1 MMSEA
6 FWRLHDGLPR
16 EGPGEAADVAWLGR
30 LLTLPRGADICD
42 AACGPGADIAALEQ
56 LAPEA
61 RVTAFDKHARFAA
74 RARRDHPGARVLRG
88 QLIAREPLEDGTSH
102 DPVSLGPFDL
112 IWCAGA
118 AYIEGVEAC
127 LDHWRDALK
136 PSGVIAFSECCWF
149 TDTPSPEPRA
159 LWKDYPEMRN
169 QAGIST
175 WIHSEGFR
183 ILGQR
188 RLSAAAWENY
198 YGPLDERIEALR
210 PEAEANEELAEVL
223 AMATSEAEIWRAYA
237 DEFGYLLNVVSLF
250 EPAG

>member
-1 MMSEA
+1 MTQGA

-30 LLTLPRGADICD
+30 LLTLPRGAEICD

-74 RARRDHPGARVLRG
+74 RARRDHPEARVLRG
-88 QLIAREPLEDGTSH
+88 QLIARERLEDGTAH
-102 DPVSLGPFDL
+102 DPVTLGPFDL

-118 AYIEGVEAC
+118 AYIEGIEAC
-127 LDHWRDALK
+127 LDHWRNALK
-136 PSGVIAFSECCWF
+136 PRGVIAFSECCWF
-149 TDTPSPEPRA
+149 TDTPSSEVRA
-159 LWKDYPEMRN
+159 MWEDYPEMRN

-175 WIHSEGFR
+175 WIHKTGFR

-198 YGPLDERIEALR
+198 YRPLDARIEALR
-210 PEAEANEELAEVL
+210 LEAETYEDLSEVL
-223 AMATSEAEIWRAYA
+223 AMASSEAEIWRAHS
-237 DEFGYLLNVVSLF
+237 DEFGYLLSVVSLF